1 LSGLPHGPLP
11 RAVVHICVDMQR
23 LFREGCSWAGPAPDK
38 ALPGAL
44 RLTRAMPER
53 TVFTRFTTPPTL
65 AAAPRSWRRYYERWR
80 DVVLDQLDPK
90 LLDIVPELDCL
101 AAPERTINKTAYTAF
116 EGIAMDAMLG
126 HLGTEA
132 VVLSGVETDMCVL
145 ATLMGAVDRGY
156 RCVIA
161 EDAVASSVEEA
172 HEAALKMLKLR
183 LAEQVEIASVDD
195 VLAALPS
202 GLV

>member
-1 LSGLPHGPLP
+1 MSGLPHGPLP

-23 LFREGCSWAGPAPDK
+23 MFREGCSWAGPAPDR

-44 RLTRAMPER
+44 RLTQAMRER

-80 DVVLDQLDPK
+80 DLVLDQLDPE
-90 LLDIVPELDCL
+90 LLELVPELAAL
-101 AAPERTINKTAYTAF
+101 ASPERTIDKTAYTAF

-132 VVLSGVETDMCVL
+132 VVISGIETDMCVL
-145 ATLMGAVDRGY
+145 ATLLGVVDRGF
-156 RCVIA
+156 RCIVA
-161 EDAVASSVEEA
+161 QDAVASSVDEA
-172 HEAALKMLKLR
+172 HEAALKMLRLR
-183 LAEQVEIASVDD
+183 LAEQVEIASVDE
-195 VLAALPS
+195 VLASLRA
-202 GLV
+202 GTG